1 MGNHSDRIRPFP
13 AAVGKLGGERQ
24 TESLNDR
31 AYRAL
36 KNEIV
41 RGLAL
46 LPHVSAIGSVR
57 AVLLAGVACLHPA
70 RHRVADEEALDRAM
84 TEVEPAS
91 GEQAAQLPDGGNGG
105 LSRYTE
111 DQGTMGF
118 NASGAVVSARR
129 SWTRIALDMCPPAPS
144 ADTRRTHAEDRTR
157 SPFRHPLRVTRG
169 PW

>member
-1 MGNHSDRIRPFP
+1 MRLAHAQVPPLER
-13 AAVGKLGGERQ
+13 AAVGAGQFGPGPGLIDEDQAR
-24 TESLNDR
+24 R
-31 AYRAL
+31 
-36 KNEIV
+36 IV

-46 LPHVSAIGSVR
+46 LPHVSAIESVR
-57 AVLLAGVACLHPA
+57 AVLLAGMACLHPA